1 MSSPAELPQ
10 SIAEIDERINCL
22 IGKLAK
28 TFGDSV
34 VCYPFLLGDENI
46 TSQTV
51 DEVFDDLQALGSEN
65 SPDGRLVVVVESGGG
80 DIDAAYNLAM
90 LFRMHGQ
97 KELKFVVPR
106 WAKSAAT
113 LLVCAGDSV
122 LMTPIAELGP
132 LDPQIT
138 QVNAMEQR
146 LEQFSPLD
154 IESTL
159 ELIRNEFNQGN
170 NALAEGLL
178 RRLQFPITLGRF
190 QKSLQLGR
198 QYALKLLSSRMLK
211 DDESLA
217 CQVSRKLVE
226 DYADHGF
233 CINIDEAKSLGL
245 VIEPLSPEQQD
256 IVWEMHKLVRLKAEF
271 NETQLEK
278 EMEERLRELPPHLRD
293 ALPPE
298 LISDEIR
305 PDES

>member
-1 MSSPAELPQ
+1 MSASAEQPKNI
-10 SIAEIDERINCL
+10 SEIDDRTACL
-22 IGKLAK
+22 IDKLAK
-28 TFGDSV
+28 TFDDSV
-34 VCYPFLLGDENI
+34 ICYPFLLGDDNI

-51 DEVFDDLQALGSEN
+51 DQVFDDLQELLGQGCA
-65 SPDGRLVVVVESGGG
+65 DGRLVVVVESGGG

-90 LFRMHGQ
+90 LFRMYGQ
-97 KELKFVVPR
+97 KELRFVVPR

-138 QVNAMEQR
+138 QVNPMEQR

-178 RRLQFPITLGRF
+178 QRLQFPITLGKF

-198 QYALKLLSSRMLK
+198 QYAVKLLSSRMFRENGDIASQIAK
-211 DDESLA
+211 
-217 CQVSRKLVE
+217 KLVE

-233 CINIDEAKSLGL
+233 CINVDEAKSLGL
-245 VIEPLSPEQQD
+245 VTEPLTKEQQQ
-256 IVWEMHKLVRLKAEF
+256 IVWEMHKLVRLKHELIEA
-271 NETQLEK
+271 QLEK
-278 EMEERLRELPPHLRD
+278 KMEERIRELPPHLRD
-293 ALPPE
+293 DLPPGIVGDE
-298 LISDEIR
+298 LRAE
-305 PDES
+305 